1 MALAAS
7 IQATMVADLQSATI
21 DCPSVLEW
29 RREKVTG
36 TSSPSETGRDVD
48 ETGAMVTVDVEWAGL
63 RGDFGGKTPGAG
75 DIVRVDGTRYA
86 VATATDDGVALALGL
101 QRLTEE
107 A

>member
-29 RREKVTG
+29 RKEKVTG
-36 TSSPSETGRDVD
+36 TASPPDASRDLDPEGMIVAVDLEWVGR
-48 ETGAMVTVDVEWAGL
+48 
-63 RGDFGGKTPGAG
+63 RGDFGGRTPGTG
-75 DIVRVDGTRYA
+75 DIVKVDGVRYA
-86 VATATDDGVALALGL
+86 VQQATDDGVALALAL